1 MADDVGMSV
10 DLYNEEVCYAPKAC
24 GACNFKN
31 LAAIGSFCYR
41 VGVRRLVGQHFC
53 LFRVQ
58 VDRGQGAFVAHG
70 EVALFEILGHDF
82 GFAEETGFNEFLLFE
97 FAFASDFVISSVE
110 IF

>member
-24 GACNFKN
+24 GACNFKY

-82 GFAEETGFNEFLLFE
+82 GLRRKPVSMSLCSLSSLLLPI
-97 FAFASDFVISSVE
+97 A
-110 IF
+110 